1 MRASRILI
9 RFPNWLGDLVMSVGF
24 WRKLKEAFPNAKFYA
39 IVKEEIGELLPL
51 FGEFERIFLFSKE
64 KYKGVM
70 GIFRFSREI
79 KGEYDIYFSL
89 PTSFSSALLGFL
101 SGSRERIGYSAE
113 MRDFLLT
120 KVLKKPKNMH
130 RAEEYA
136 YLLRDFHT
144 SPLDGLDVRISVPP
158 SQKILNLRAK
168 YKVGVNIN
176 SEAQS
181 RRMSH
186 KKWANIINGILDE
199 SDSYVILTG
208 SKKDIEN
215 VKHIEPL
222 IKRQERLLNLS
233 GKTNL
238 VELSEVIKSLDLFI
252 SSDSGP
258 AHLSNAL
265 HVPTIVLFGAGD
277 ERNTAPY
284 NRKYV
289 KVIRENID
297 CSPCLRNECKFG
309 IPKCL
314 EQINEKVVVETAL
327 KLLR

>member
-1 MRASRILI
+1 MRAKRVLI

-24 WRKLKEAFPNAKFYA
+24 WRKLKEAFPDATFYA
-39 IVKEEIGELLPL
+39 IVKEEIGELLTL

-101 SGSRERIGYSAE
+101 SGSKERVGYSAE
-113 MRDFLLT
+113 MRGPILT
-120 KVLKKPKNMH
+120 KALKKPKNMH

-136 YLLRDFHT
+136 YLLRDFHA
-144 SPLDGLDVRISVPP
+144 SPTDNLDVSISVSP
-158 SQKILNLRAK
+158 SRNVLELRAK

-186 KKWANIINGILDE
+186 RKWANIINSILDE

-208 SKKDIEN
+208 SKKDINN
-215 VKHIEPL
+215 VRYLEHL
-222 IKRQERLLNLS
+222 IKRKERVLNLA

-277 ERNTAPY
+277 EKNTAPY

-289 KVIRENID
+289 KIIRENLD
-297 CSPCLRNECKFG
+297 CSPCLRNTCRFG
-309 IPKCL
+309 TPKCL
-314 EQINEKVVVETAL
+314 EQISEKIVVETAL